1 MAVYH
6 NPWYNSN
13 LEKQNEFE
21 TLGMQAAFEPLFKAY
36 GVNFVL
42 NGHVHAYE
50 RSFPVYQFNP
60 TPDAPA
66 YVVVGTGADSVH
78 DNVWLNETSAPA
90 WSAYRN
96 ATQWGTG
103 TLVVASEKQL
113 TWQWHWNLDGIL
125 VAADE
130 VTICNTALGYPT
142 YCEGLQFQ
150 CTLRLRGAS
159 KAAWTAQSAQRLV
172 NLTSA
177 ATGVAASQLLVR
189 KPAPPRTKKARML
202 GELLAAEAAV
212 AVAVADE
219 GKSEGRGTLRM
230 EWTGDKTAAGV
241 RGGGMRVLLE
251 AFGLPGTKKGDA
263 DDAAAAQVT
272 AHAIERYLK
281 SPAFVAAFGQ
291 GVSAASASCSKPRFG
306 TAKL

>member
-1 MAVYH
+1 
-6 NPWYNSN
+6 
-13 LEKQNEFE
+13 
-21 TLGMQAAFEPLFKAY
+21 MQAAFEPLFKAY

-103 TLVVASEKQL
+103 TLEVASEKKL

-159 KAAWTAQSAQRLV
+159 KATWTAQSAQRLV

-189 KPAPPRTKKARML
+189 KPAP
-202 GELLAAEAAV
+202 
-212 AVAVADE
+212 
-219 GKSEGRGTLRM
+219 
-230 EWTGDKTAAGV
+230 
-241 RGGGMRVLLE
+241 RVVLE
-251 AFGLPGTKKGDA
+251 AFGLPGAKKGDT
-263 DDAAAAQVT
+263 DDGAAAQAAAA
-272 AHAIERYLK
+272 AIKSYLT

-291 GVSAASASCSKPRFG
+291 GVTAASAACSKPRFG
-306 TAKL
+306 MAKL